1 LPAIAVPTEILVG
14 SEDYATPPAMAEALA
29 AAIPGARLTLVE
41 GARHLTPIEIPGRVA
56 ELLRTVI
63 ERSEGGVA
71 NRR

>member
-1 LPAIAVPTEILVG
+1 
-14 SEDYATPPAMAEALA
+14 MAEALA

-56 ELLRTVI
+56 DLLRTVI